1 MTSAAHSTR
10 KSKESDETTITK
22 LAKQTHAEIEVVRH
36 LYDEEIATLQKDATV
51 KGFIGVIAARRV
63 KRRLLGG
70 GTPAHRPHHSPK

>member
-1 MTSAAHSTR
+1 MTDAAHSRR
-10 KSKESDETTITK
+10 KSKESDENTITK
-22 LAKQTHAEIEVVRH
+22 LARQTHAEIEVVRH

-70 GTPAHRPHHSPK
+70 EAPAHRSHHSAK

>member
-1 MTSAAHSTR
+1 MTNAAHSMR
-10 KSKESDETTITK
+10 KSKESDETITK
-22 LAKQTHAEIEVVRH
+22 LARQTHAEVEVVRH

-70 GTPAHRPHHSPK
+70 ETPAHRPHHSAK